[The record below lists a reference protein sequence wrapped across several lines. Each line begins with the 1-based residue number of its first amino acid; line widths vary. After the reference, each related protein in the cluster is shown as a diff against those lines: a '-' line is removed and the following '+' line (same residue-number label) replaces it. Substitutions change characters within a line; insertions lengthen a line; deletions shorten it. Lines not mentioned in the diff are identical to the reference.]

1 MDEIVVDMTPKK
13 GQYTSGQA
21 YVAFS
26 RVKELKKLHIIK
38 YTHEQIRVSKNV
50 AAEMDRIRRK
60 PVPRLP
66 EINLQPDTSSVKK
79 SQPAILC
86 LHDGS
91 PDDGSAPQLVKRPGC
106 VLSCLYDWC
115 T

>member
-1 MDEIVVDMTPKK
+1 MCVKIQVITV
-13 GQYTSGQA
+13 SGMA
-21 YVAFS
+21 EWLRRSLAEWKVPGS
-26 RVKELKKLHIIK
+26 NLTMGK
-38 YTHEQIRVSKNV
+38 VSEKV
-50 AAEMDRIRRK
+50 
-60 PVPRLP
+60 
-66 EINLQPDTSSVKK
+66 SVKK
-79 SQPAILC
+79 FRKKKPAILC